1 MVSPEFPSGA
11 ERSFV
16 AIVLRYTTARKRSEG
31 LFKQVKKNYIS
42 KVKTVE
48 N

>member
-1 MVSPEFPSGA
+1 
-11 ERSFV
+11 V
-16 AIVLRYTTARKRSEG
+16 AIVLRYTTARKMRRRKRSEG